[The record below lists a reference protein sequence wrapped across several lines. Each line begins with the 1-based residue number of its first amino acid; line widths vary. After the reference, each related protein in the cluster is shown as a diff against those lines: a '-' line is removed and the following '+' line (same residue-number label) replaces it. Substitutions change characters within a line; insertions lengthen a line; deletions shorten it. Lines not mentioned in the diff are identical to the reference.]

1 MAFPNKQ
8 PYRGNNFRR
17 KNERT
22 HRINEEIKH
31 QSVRVVGEGVE
42 SGIYHIGDA
51 IKMAKDLG
59 VDLIEIVSD
68 SNPPVC
74 RVIEYQK
81 FAYEIRKK
89 EKDKSSGKKSELKEI
104 RLSPNIG
111 DHDFGFKVKQA
122 EKFLKNGD
130 KVKVTVKFHGRM
142 IVHKEQGNL
151 VMLRFAE
158 ALSEVGKAEQL
169 PKMDGKFMMMFLVPK
184 KK

>member
-1 MAFPNKQ
+1 MALNNQ

-17 KNERT
+17 RNERT
-22 HRINEEIKH
+22 HRINSEITH
-31 QSVRVVGEGVE
+31 QNVRVVGEGVE
-42 SGIYHIGDA
+42 PKVCSISEA
-51 IKMAKDLG
+51 IKIAQDMG
-59 VDLIEIVSD
+59 VDLVEIVKD

-74 RVIEYQK
+74 KVIAYQK
-81 FAYEIRKK
+81 FAYENKKK
-89 EKDKSSGKKSELKEI
+89 EKDKNSGKKSELKEI
-104 RLSPNIG
+104 RLGPNIG

-122 EKFLKNGD
+122 EKFLNAGD
-130 KVKVTVKFHGRM
+130 KVKVTMKFHGRM

-158 ALSEVGKAEQL
+158 ALLDAGKAEQL